1 MIDQI
6 LEHNRKVVEKK
17 ACEQYATDKYPKKRT
32 AILSCMDTRLLELLP
47 EALGYKN
54 GDIKM
59 IKNAGGVIRS
69 PFDSTMLSLL
79 VGIYELGVENVMVI
93 GHTNCGVQGMK
104 ADEMIHLMLKRGIP
118 AERIEMVK
126 KCGIDLDRW
135 LTGFEDTNE
144 AILDT
149 VDLIRNHPLMPAD
162 VRVQGYVI
170 DSVTGELFPLSR

>member
-6 LEHNRKVVEKK
+6 LEHNRKMVGKR
-17 ACEQYATDKYPKKRT
+17 ACEQSATDKYPKKRT
-32 AILSCMDTRLLELLP
+32 AIVSCMDTRLLELLP

-59 IKNAGGVIRS
+59 IKNAGGIIRS

-79 VGIYELGVENVMVI
+79 VGVYELGVENIMII

-104 ADEMIHLMLKRGIP
+104 ADEMIHLMVKRGIP
-118 AERIEMVK
+118 QERIDFIK
-126 KCGIDLDRW
+126 KCGIDLDSW
-135 LTGFEDTNE
+135 LTGFEDTGE

-149 VDLIRNHPLMPAD
+149 VELVRNHPLMPED

-170 DSVTGELFPLSR
+170 DSITGELTPLSR